1 MKDES
6 KSPKKI
12 FENEIPHL
20 WALRVKYDT
29 WRRMEDKWKS
39 EYISQVVSTYVQ
51 NRHIVEYAM
60 RVAAECL
67 IEVFK
72 STTKIESSYDT
83 GLILTDMAGKRYAV
97 DITLRELS

>member
-12 FENEIPHL
+12 FENDIPHL
-20 WALRVKYDT
+20 WALGVKYNS
-29 WRRMEDKWKS
+29 WRRMQEKWKS
-39 EYISQVVSTYVQ
+39 EYISQVVSTYVE

-60 RVAAECL
+60 KVAAECL
-67 IEVFK
+67 IEIFK
-72 STTKIESSYDT
+72 STGKIESSYDT
-83 GLILTDMAGKRYAV
+83 GLILTDVKGKRYAV